1 MATAS
6 DGSRCR
12 ARTDDGDRCER
23 TAQDDGFC
31 YQHGPDDPTVDE
43 ADGDEET
50 GASEET
56 DGDEETE
63 DGSNDDRSV
72 ERGPLVEVRERVVA
86 NAAGLVGHPLDNV
99 VAITSR
105 DEGWTATVEV
115 VERTAVPD
123 TQDILG
129 RYELLL
135 DDSPVVTEYRRV
147 GRSRRG
153 DTEQEEQL

>member
-1 MATAS
+1 MAPSS

-23 TAQDDGFC
+23 QAQDDGFC
-31 YQHGPDDPTVDE
+31 HQHGPDDPTVDE
-43 ADGDEET
+43 ADEADDGGEDAATDGGDTET
-50 GASEET
+50 GTIVDVRET
-56 DGDEETE
+56 V
-63 DGSNDDRSV
+63 V
-72 ERGPLVEVRERVVA
+72 ER
-86 NAAGLVGHPLDNV
+86 AASLVGHPLDNV

-105 DEGWTATVEV
+105 DDGWTATVEV

-147 GRSRRG
+147 GRTRRG
-153 DTEQEEQL
+153 DTGQDEQF